1 MLLFIPFLFS
11 VYEIRF
17 MALPANVKYESELK
31 LKAYRIERDGGSL
44 ALKPFMSSK
53 SWHNF
58 TKLGY
63 SVHLIDQVS
72 GNSVAGADEAESR
85 HHDWRPALYDSNT
98 NYSQLIQ
105 VDIPQ
110 DAPTNRA
117 FWVVL
122 TLWRERNR
130 GYYRQKVLES
140 DRRLLDDT
148 QVVLGEMVLW
158 AASVHTS
165 TVPLATFD
173 SGYALK
179 KVDLPEYAQ
188 AGETLTI
195 PIAWH
200 TDKDGEEDHT

>member
-1 MLLFIPFLFS
+1 
-11 VYEIRF
+11 

-148 QVVLGEMVLW
+148 QVVLEKWSCGPLRSIRQLSRLRHLTAVTL
-158 AASVHTS
+158 SRKS
-165 TVPLATFD
+165 TCRNMPKLARR
-173 SGYALK
+173 
-179 KVDLPEYAQ
+179 
-188 AGETLTI
+188 
-195 PIAWH
+195 
-200 TDKDGEEDHT
+200 